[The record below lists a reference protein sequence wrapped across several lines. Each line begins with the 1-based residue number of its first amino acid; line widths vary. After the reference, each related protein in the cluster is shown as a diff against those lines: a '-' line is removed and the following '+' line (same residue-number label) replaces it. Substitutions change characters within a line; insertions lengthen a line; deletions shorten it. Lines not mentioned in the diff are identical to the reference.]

1 MKLSYF
7 LKLVLGT
14 IILTVLHVLSEIFFT
29 GGTTL
34 NITYVS
40 WALISNF
47 LIIALLGFYVRQ
59 STLKGV
65 KLTFSIFLIYYIIRH
80 FNILIEAYIFNV
92 TDREET
98 IREMLQGLF
107 IASLFSP
114 VFVYLFN
121 KWAGKIKVLQFK
133 KRSIFSWVWRVIS
146 GVFLYLIFYITAG
159 IILQTAYPGLMDFY
173 KDKLPSMD
181 VMFLTQFPRGLLFV
195 AVAVLIL
202 RTAQTKQMQSAV
214 LIGLVF
220 SILGGIAPLI
230 IPNELMPGNIRLV
243 HGFEVGISN
252 FLYGFAL
259 GFLLRQ
265 KTLYENPSSA
275 NTL

>member
-1 MKLSYF
+1 MVQKSDYTTHANQTIMKLSYF

-133 KRSIFSWVWRVIS
+133 NAPFS
-146 GVFLYLIFYITAG
+146 AG
-159 IILQTAYPGLMDFY
+159 FG
-173 KDKLPSMD
+173 
-181 VMFLTQFPRGLLFV
+181 
-195 AVAVLIL
+195 
-202 RTAQTKQMQSAV
+202 
-214 LIGLVF
+214 
-220 SILGGIAPLI
+220 
-230 IPNELMPGNIRLV
+230 E
-243 HGFEVGISN
+243 
-252 FLYGFAL
+252 
-259 GFLLRQ
+259 
-265 KTLYENPSSA
+265 
-275 NTL
+275 